1 MNRIIDAEAIMDNV
15 EAVELTERARRMREY
30 YFTCPV
36 RVATERAQI
45 AVEAWQETEGQPVEL
60 RRARLLQWV
69 LQRVP
74 VVIHPGEL
82 LVGSETRFFRG
93 VYPPVDHDPK
103 IVLDHLDSGV
113 MTIASD
119 AHVAAFTE
127 EDLQI
132 MAEAAR
138 FFQGKTGTDLV
149 RELRNRL
156 WGTWWD
162 DFLEVSGSLPYE
174 HHPIVSGAVLYETV
188 LAKGLDGIMQ
198 EARTRLEAFANHGN
212 GVDDPEHLCFW
223 ESVIIS
229 CQALVD
235 FAHRYAE
242 LARAMA
248 ASETDP
254 VRREELERAAEVC
267 TRVPQ
272 HPARTFH
279 EALQAIRF
287 LALGVKLEGGWHPAL
302 GRLDHILYPYFMQ
315 DLEEGR
321 LQLEEAVDLLADLFT
336 YAARDNYMYS
346 LKDAQNGQMSSTI
359 INLTLGG
366 VSRQGE
372 DVCNELTYVI
382 LHLAGL
388 LRYAQPQLTFRLGQ
402 KTPRWALH
410 KALETNRRIGGGIPQ
425 FHNDDHIVAY
435 LEGLGV
441 PVEAAR
447 DWAANGCS
455 QPFPATHRC
464 YFRPAMKLNMPLAL
478 DLALHNGIASRSG
491 KRIGLETGASQNF
504 RTFDDLMTAF
514 RQQYEFILR
523 RTLRQTRF
531 AHQAEAQRWRM
542 PFLSILLPGCLENG
556 KDFMLGGQGSHL
568 AWYAKD
574 RGIIDTADSLTAIQQ
589 LVYKEK
595 RLTMDALLEA
605 LDGDFQG
612 PSGEEVQR
620 LCLAA
625 PKYGN
630 EDPEAD
636 GMVRELG
643 KWSASLIVSERHAF
657 GEPYA
662 INRNGVGWH
671 YYAGKGVGALPNG
684 RMTTEALT
692 DGSLSPTQGRDR
704 CGPTAVL
711 NSALA
716 ADFKEAAVSILNLKF
731 PVTMVQ
737 SPEALD
743 KLTALTQTFQRNGGT
758 HIQYNFLDN
767 AVLLDAKAHPEK
779 YPDLIVRVA
788 GYSAYFVQ
796 LAPEVQDEIIR
807 RSAQPMV

>member
-1 MNRIIDAEAIMDNV
+1 MSTDVDTKTLMDQIETV
-15 EAVELTERARRMREY
+15 KLTERAHRLREH
-30 YFTCPV
+30 YFACPV

-45 AVEAWQETEGQPVEL
+45 AMEAWQETAGQPVEL
-60 RRARLLQWV
+60 RRAHLFRRV
-69 LQRVP
+69 LQDIP
-74 VVIHPGEL
+74 VVIHPGER

-103 IVLDHLDSGV
+103 IVLDHLDAGA

-119 AHVAAFTE
+119 AHFAAFTE
-127 EDLQI
+127 EDLQV

-138 FFQGKTGTDLV
+138 FFHGKTGTDLV
-149 RELRNRL
+149 RELRTHL

-162 DFLEVSGSLPYE
+162 DFLEVSGTLPYE

-188 LAKGLDGIMQ
+188 LAKGLDGLAE
-198 EARTRLEAFANHGN
+198 EARARLTTFATSSDGR
-212 GVDDPEHLCFW
+212 DDPESLCFW
-223 ESVIIS
+223 EAVITA
-229 CQALVD
+229 CQAMVD

-242 LARAMA
+242 LAKEMA
-248 ASETDP
+248 ASEADTA
-254 VRREELERAAEVC
+254 RREELERIAEVC

-272 HPARTFH
+272 YPARTFR

-302 GRLDHILYPYFMQ
+302 GRLDQILYAYFLQ
-315 DLEEGR
+315 DLAEGR
-321 LQLEEAVDLLADLFT
+321 LGLEDAADLLVDLFT

-366 VSRQGE
+366 VTRQGE
-372 DVCNELTYVI
+372 DACNALTYLI
-382 LHLAGL
+382 LHVAGL

-402 KTPRWALH
+402 RTPRWALQ

-435 LEGLGV
+435 LESLGV
-441 PVEAAR
+441 PTEAAR

-478 DLALHNGIASRSG
+478 DLALHNGIAPRSG
-491 KRIGLETGASQNF
+491 KRIGLETGDPRGFQS
-504 RTFDDLMTAF
+504 FDALMAAF
-514 RQQYEFILR
+514 KHQYEFILR

-531 AHQAEAQRWRM
+531 AHQAEAKRWRM
-542 PFLSILLPGCLENG
+542 PFLSVLLPGCLKNG
-556 KDFMLGGQGSHL
+556 RDFMMGGQGSHP

-574 RGIIDTADSLTAIQQ
+574 RGIVDTADSLTAIKR
-589 LVYKEK
+589 LVYQE
-595 RLTMDALLEA
+595 RRITMDELLEA
-605 LDGDFQG
+605 LDTDFQG
-612 PSGEEVQR
+612 PRGEEIRR

-643 KWSASLIVSERHAF
+643 KWSASLIFSERNLF

-684 RMTTEALT
+684 RQTTEALT

-716 ADFKEAAVSILNLKF
+716 ADFKEAAVGILNLKF
-731 PVTMVQ
+731 PVTLVQ
-737 SPEALD
+737 SQEALD
-743 KLTALTQTFQRNGGT
+743 KLAALTETFQRHGGT

-767 AVLLDAKAHPEK
+767 ATLQDAKAHPEK

-807 RSAQPMV
+807 RSMQPLA